1 MKKLSSILVVLFCLC
16 TLSSHAQ
23 SVGKGAFSFIP
34 RVGIDFAKLS
44 NHEVYT
50 DVSGL
55 DKVSKA
61 KFKPGF
67 VVGANVEYMALDNLG
82 IELGF
87 QYAREGSNHDFEASE
102 VSLDY
107 INVPL
112 MANIYVVKGLSLKT
126 GAQFGWLLNAKDRVD
141 DVNIDIKDDCNGFC
155 FAIPL
160 GLAYEFDNFVF
171 NARYNFALS
180 NVINKV
186 NERKRSQLIQLTF
199 GYKFSL

>member
-1 MKKLSSILVVLFCLC
+1 MKKILLTAVMALITIVAQAQNTQRETGTFTLQPMLGASFGYLSGDWNSE
-16 TLSSHAQ
+16 
-23 SVGKGAFSFIP
+23 P
-34 RVGIDFAKLS
+34 REKKKLIAG
-44 NHEVYT
+44 V
-50 DVSGL
+50 
-55 DKVSKA
+55 
-61 KFKPGF
+61 
-67 VVGANVEYMALDNLG
+67 VVGVEGEYYATKWLG
-82 IELGF
+82 ISAGMNYTM
-87 QYAREGSNHDFEASE
+87 QGWR
-102 VSLDY
+102 LDY
-107 INVPL
+107 PERSVLTRLNYLNFPV

-171 NARYNFALS
+171 DARYNFALS
-180 NVINKV
+180 NAINKV

>member
-1 MKKLSSILVVLFCLC
+1 MALITIVAQAQNTQRETGTFTLQPMLGASFGYLSGDWNSEPREKKKLIAGV
-16 TLSSHAQ
+16 
-23 SVGKGAFSFIP
+23 
-34 RVGIDFAKLS
+34 
-44 NHEVYT
+44 
-50 DVSGL
+50 
-55 DKVSKA
+55 
-61 KFKPGF
+61 
-67 VVGANVEYMALDNLG
+67 VVGVEGEYYATKWLG
-82 IELGF
+82 ISAGMN
-87 QYAREGSNHDFEASE
+87 YAMQGWR
-102 VSLDY
+102 LDY
-107 INVPL
+107 PERSVLTRLNYLNFPV

>member
-1 MKKLSSILVVLFCLC
+1 MKKILLTAVMALITIVAQAQNTQRETGTFTLQPMVGASFGYLSGDWNSE
-16 TLSSHAQ
+16 
-23 SVGKGAFSFIP
+23 P
-34 RVGIDFAKLS
+34 REKKKLIAG
-44 NHEVYT
+44 V
-50 DVSGL
+50 
-55 DKVSKA
+55 
-61 KFKPGF
+61 
-67 VVGANVEYMALDNLG
+67 VVGVEGEYYATKWLG
-82 IELGF
+82 ISAGMN
-87 QYAREGSNHDFEASE
+87 YAMQGWR
-102 VSLDY
+102 LDY
-107 INVPL
+107 PERSVLTRLNYLNFPV

-171 NARYNFALS
+171 DARYNFALS

>member
-1 MKKLSSILVVLFCLC
+1 MKKVLLTAVMALITIVAQAQNTQRETGTFTLQPMVGASFGYLSGDWNSE
-16 TLSSHAQ
+16 
-23 SVGKGAFSFIP
+23 P
-34 RVGIDFAKLS
+34 REKKKLIAG
-44 NHEVYT
+44 V
-50 DVSGL
+50 
-55 DKVSKA
+55 
-61 KFKPGF
+61 
-67 VVGANVEYMALDNLG
+67 VVGVEGEYYATKWLG
-82 IELGF
+82 ISAGMN
-87 QYAREGSNHDFEASE
+87 YAMQGWR
-102 VSLDY
+102 LDY
-107 INVPL
+107 PERSVLTRLNYLNFPV

-141 DVNIDIKDDCNGFC
+141 DVNIDIKDDCNGFS

-171 NARYNFALS
+171 DARYNFALS

>member
-1 MKKLSSILVVLFCLC
+1 MKKVLLTAVMALITIVAQAQNTQRETGTFTLQPMVGASFGYLSGDWNSE
-16 TLSSHAQ
+16 
-23 SVGKGAFSFIP
+23 P
-34 RVGIDFAKLS
+34 REKKKLIAG
-44 NHEVYT
+44 V
-50 DVSGL
+50 
-55 DKVSKA
+55 
-61 KFKPGF
+61 
-67 VVGANVEYMALDNLG
+67 VVGVEGEYYATKWLG
-82 IELGF
+82 ISAGMN
-87 QYAREGSNHDFEASE
+87 YAMQGWR
-102 VSLDY
+102 LDY
-107 INVPL
+107 PDRSVLTRLNYLNFPV

-171 NARYNFALS
+171 DARYNFALS

>member
-1 MKKLSSILVVLFCLC
+1 MKKILLTAVMALITIVAQAQNTQRETGTFTLQPMLGASFGYLSGDWNSELREKKKLI
-16 TLSSHAQ
+16 A
-23 SVGKGAFSFIP
+23 
-34 RVGIDFAKLS
+34 GI
-44 NHEVYT
+44 
-50 DVSGL
+50 
-55 DKVSKA
+55 
-61 KFKPGF
+61 
-67 VVGANVEYMALDNLG
+67 VVGVEGEYYATKWLG
-82 IELGF
+82 ISAGMNYTM
-87 QYAREGSNHDFEASE
+87 QGWR
-102 VSLDY
+102 LDY
-107 INVPL
+107 PERSVLTRLNYLNFPV

-171 NARYNFALS
+171 DARYNFALS
-180 NVINKV
+180 NAINKV

>member
-1 MKKLSSILVVLFCLC
+1 MALITIVAQAQNTQRETGTFTLQPMLGASFGYLSGDWNSEPREKKKLIAGV
-16 TLSSHAQ
+16 
-23 SVGKGAFSFIP
+23 
-34 RVGIDFAKLS
+34 
-44 NHEVYT
+44 
-50 DVSGL
+50 
-55 DKVSKA
+55 
-61 KFKPGF
+61 
-67 VVGANVEYMALDNLG
+67 VVGVEGEYYATKWLG
-82 IELGF
+82 ISAGMNYTM
-87 QYAREGSNHDFEASE
+87 QGWR
-102 VSLDY
+102 LDY
-107 INVPL
+107 PERSVLTRLNYLNFPV

-186 NERKRSQLIQLTF
+186 NERTRSQLIQLTF

>member
-1 MKKLSSILVVLFCLC
+1 MKKILLTAVMALITIVAQAQNTQRETGTFTLQPMLGASFGYLSGDWNSE
-16 TLSSHAQ
+16 
-23 SVGKGAFSFIP
+23 P
-34 RVGIDFAKLS
+34 REKKKLIAG
-44 NHEVYT
+44 V
-50 DVSGL
+50 
-55 DKVSKA
+55 
-61 KFKPGF
+61 
-67 VVGANVEYMALDNLG
+67 VVGVEGEYYATKWLG
-82 IELGF
+82 ISAGMNYTM
-87 QYAREGSNHDFEASE
+87 QGWR
-102 VSLDY
+102 LDY
-107 INVPL
+107 PERSVLTRLNYLNFPV

-160 GLAYEFDNFVF
+160 GLAYEFDNFVLD
-171 NARYNFALS
+171 ARYNFALS

>member
-1 MKKLSSILVVLFCLC
+1 MKKILLTAVMALITIVAQAQNTQRETGTFTLQPMLGASFGYLSGDWNSE
-16 TLSSHAQ
+16 
-23 SVGKGAFSFIP
+23 P
-34 RVGIDFAKLS
+34 REKKKLIAGI
-44 NHEVYT
+44 
-50 DVSGL
+50 
-55 DKVSKA
+55 
-61 KFKPGF
+61 
-67 VVGANVEYMALDNLG
+67 VVGVEGEYYATKWLG
-82 IELGF
+82 ISAGMNYTM
-87 QYAREGSNHDFEASE
+87 QGWR
-102 VSLDY
+102 LDY
-107 INVPL
+107 PERSVLTRLNYLNFPV

-171 NARYNFALS
+171 DARYNFALS
-180 NVINKV
+180 NAINKV

>member
-1 MKKLSSILVVLFCLC
+1 MRKILLAALMVLMTIATQAQNTQRETGTFTLQPMLGASFGYLSGDWNSEPREKKKLIAGV
-16 TLSSHAQ
+16 
-23 SVGKGAFSFIP
+23 
-34 RVGIDFAKLS
+34 
-44 NHEVYT
+44 
-50 DVSGL
+50 
-55 DKVSKA
+55 
-61 KFKPGF
+61 
-67 VVGANVEYMALDNLG
+67 VVGVEGEYYATKWLG
-82 IELGF
+82 ISAGMNYTM
-87 QYAREGSNHDFEASE
+87 QGWR
-102 VSLDY
+102 LDY
-107 INVPL
+107 PERSVLTRLNYLNFPV

>member
-1 MKKLSSILVVLFCLC
+1 MALITIVAQAQNTQRETGTFTLQPMLGASFGYLSGDWNSEPREKKKLV
-16 TLSSHAQ
+16 A
-23 SVGKGAFSFIP
+23 
-34 RVGIDFAKLS
+34 GI
-44 NHEVYT
+44 
-50 DVSGL
+50 
-55 DKVSKA
+55 
-61 KFKPGF
+61 
-67 VVGANVEYMALDNLG
+67 VVGVEGEYYATKWLG
-82 IELGF
+82 ISAGMNYTM
-87 QYAREGSNHDFEASE
+87 QGWR
-102 VSLDY
+102 LDY
-107 INVPL
+107 PERSVLTRLNYLNFPV

-171 NARYNFALS
+171 DARYNFALS
-180 NVINKV
+180 NAINKV

>member
-1 MKKLSSILVVLFCLC
+1 MALITIVAQAQNTQRETGTFTLQPMLGASFGYLSGDWNSEPREKKKLIAGV
-16 TLSSHAQ
+16 
-23 SVGKGAFSFIP
+23 
-34 RVGIDFAKLS
+34 
-44 NHEVYT
+44 
-50 DVSGL
+50 
-55 DKVSKA
+55 
-61 KFKPGF
+61 
-67 VVGANVEYMALDNLG
+67 VVGVEGEYYATKWLG
-82 IELGF
+82 ISAGMNYTM
-87 QYAREGSNHDFEASE
+87 QGWR
-102 VSLDY
+102 LDY
-107 INVPL
+107 PERSVLTRLNYLNFPV

>member
-1 MKKLSSILVVLFCLC
+1 MALITIVAQAQNTQRETGTFTLQPMVGASFGYLSGDWNSEPREKKKLIAGV
-16 TLSSHAQ
+16 
-23 SVGKGAFSFIP
+23 
-34 RVGIDFAKLS
+34 
-44 NHEVYT
+44 
-50 DVSGL
+50 
-55 DKVSKA
+55 
-61 KFKPGF
+61 
-67 VVGANVEYMALDNLG
+67 VVGVEGEYYATKWLG
-82 IELGF
+82 ISAGMN
-87 QYAREGSNHDFEASE
+87 YAMQGWR
-102 VSLDY
+102 LDY
-107 INVPL
+107 PERSVLTRLNYLNFPV

-171 NARYNFALS
+171 DARYNFALS

>member
-1 MKKLSSILVVLFCLC
+1 MALITIVAQAQNTQRETGTFTLQPMLGASFGYLSGDWNSEPREKKKLIAGV
-16 TLSSHAQ
+16 
-23 SVGKGAFSFIP
+23 
-34 RVGIDFAKLS
+34 
-44 NHEVYT
+44 
-50 DVSGL
+50 
-55 DKVSKA
+55 
-61 KFKPGF
+61 
-67 VVGANVEYMALDNLG
+67 VVGVEGEYYATKWLG
-82 IELGF
+82 ISAGMNYTM
-87 QYAREGSNHDFEASE
+87 QGWR
-102 VSLDY
+102 LDY
-107 INVPL
+107 PERSVLTRLNYLNFPV
-112 MANIYVVKGLSLKT
+112 MANIYVVRGLSLKT

>member
-1 MKKLSSILVVLFCLC
+1 MALITIVAQAQNTQRETGTFTLQPMVGASFGYLSGDWNSEPREKKKLIAGV
-16 TLSSHAQ
+16 
-23 SVGKGAFSFIP
+23 
-34 RVGIDFAKLS
+34 
-44 NHEVYT
+44 
-50 DVSGL
+50 
-55 DKVSKA
+55 
-61 KFKPGF
+61 
-67 VVGANVEYMALDNLG
+67 VVGVEGEYYATKWLG
-82 IELGF
+82 ISAGMN
-87 QYAREGSNHDFEASE
+87 YAMQGWR
-102 VSLDY
+102 LDY
-107 INVPL
+107 PDRSVLTRLNYLNFPV

-141 DVNIDIKDDCNGFC
+141 DVNIDIKDDCNGFS

-171 NARYNFALS
+171 DARYNFALS

>member
-1 MKKLSSILVVLFCLC
+1 MALITIVAQAQNTQRETGTFTLQPMVGASFGYLSGDWNSEPREKKKLIAGV
-16 TLSSHAQ
+16 
-23 SVGKGAFSFIP
+23 
-34 RVGIDFAKLS
+34 
-44 NHEVYT
+44 
-50 DVSGL
+50 
-55 DKVSKA
+55 
-61 KFKPGF
+61 
-67 VVGANVEYMALDNLG
+67 VVGVEGEYYATKWLG
-82 IELGF
+82 ISAGMN
-87 QYAREGSNHDFEASE
+87 YAMQGWR
-102 VSLDY
+102 LDY
-107 INVPL
+107 PERSVLTRLNYLNFPV

-141 DVNIDIKDDCNGFC
+141 DVNIDIKDDCNGFS

-171 NARYNFALS
+171 DARYNFALS

>member
-1 MKKLSSILVVLFCLC
+1 MKKILLTAVMALITIVAQAQNTQRETGTFTLQPMLGASFGYLSGDWVSAPGEKKKLI
-16 TLSSHAQ
+16 A
-23 SVGKGAFSFIP
+23 
-34 RVGIDFAKLS
+34 GI
-44 NHEVYT
+44 
-50 DVSGL
+50 
-55 DKVSKA
+55 
-61 KFKPGF
+61 
-67 VVGANVEYMALDNLG
+67 VVGVEGEYYATKWLG
-82 IELGF
+82 ISAGMNYTM
-87 QYAREGSNHDFEASE
+87 QGWR
-102 VSLDY
+102 LDY
-107 INVPL
+107 PERSVLTRLNYLNFPV

-171 NARYNFALS
+171 DARYNFALS
-180 NVINKV
+180 NAINKV

>member
-1 MKKLSSILVVLFCLC
+1 MALITIVAQAQNTQRETGTFTLQPMLGASFGYLSGDWNSEPREKKKLIAGV
-16 TLSSHAQ
+16 
-23 SVGKGAFSFIP
+23 
-34 RVGIDFAKLS
+34 
-44 NHEVYT
+44 
-50 DVSGL
+50 
-55 DKVSKA
+55 
-61 KFKPGF
+61 
-67 VVGANVEYMALDNLG
+67 VVGVEGEYYATKWLG
-82 IELGF
+82 ISAGMN
-87 QYAREGSNHDFEASE
+87 YAMQGWR
-102 VSLDY
+102 LDY
-107 INVPL
+107 PERSVLTRLNYLNFPV

-171 NARYNFALS
+171 DARYNFALS
-180 NVINKV
+180 NAINKV

>member
-1 MKKLSSILVVLFCLC
+1 MALITIVAQAQNTQRETGTFTLQPMLGASFGYLSGDWNSEPREKKKLIAGV
-16 TLSSHAQ
+16 
-23 SVGKGAFSFIP
+23 
-34 RVGIDFAKLS
+34 
-44 NHEVYT
+44 
-50 DVSGL
+50 
-55 DKVSKA
+55 
-61 KFKPGF
+61 
-67 VVGANVEYMALDNLG
+67 VVGVEGEYYATKWLG
-82 IELGF
+82 ISAGMNYTM
-87 QYAREGSNHDFEASE
+87 QGWR
-102 VSLDY
+102 LDY
-107 INVPL
+107 PERSVLTRLNYLNFPV

-141 DVNIDIKDDCNGFC
+141 KVDTNIKDDCNGFC

-171 NARYNFALS
+171 DARYNFALS

>member
-1 MKKLSSILVVLFCLC
+1 MKKILLTAVMALITIVAQAQNTQRETGTFTLQPMLGASFGYLSGDWNSE
-16 TLSSHAQ
+16 
-23 SVGKGAFSFIP
+23 P
-34 RVGIDFAKLS
+34 REKKKLIAGI
-44 NHEVYT
+44 
-50 DVSGL
+50 
-55 DKVSKA
+55 
-61 KFKPGF
+61 
-67 VVGANVEYMALDNLG
+67 VVGVEGEYYATKWLG
-82 IELGF
+82 ISAGMNYTM
-87 QYAREGSNHDFEASE
+87 QGWR
-102 VSLDY
+102 LDY
-107 INVPL
+107 PERSVLTRLNYLNFPV

-171 NARYNFALS
+171 DARYNFSLS
-180 NVINKV
+180 NAINKV

>member
-1 MKKLSSILVVLFCLC
+1 MKKILLTAVMALITIVAQAQNTQRETGTFTLQPMLGASFGYLSGDWVS
-16 TLSSHAQ
+16 AP
-23 SVGKGAFSFIP
+23 GEKK
-34 RVGIDFAKLS
+34 KLIAG
-44 NHEVYT
+44 V
-50 DVSGL
+50 
-55 DKVSKA
+55 
-61 KFKPGF
+61 
-67 VVGANVEYMALDNLG
+67 VVGVEGEYYATKWLG
-82 IELGF
+82 ISAGMNYTM
-87 QYAREGSNHDFEASE
+87 QGWR
-102 VSLDY
+102 LDY
-107 INVPL
+107 PERSVLTRLNYLNFPV

-171 NARYNFALS
+171 DARYNFALS
-180 NVINKV
+180 NAINKV

>member
-1 MKKLSSILVVLFCLC
+1 MKKILLTAVMALITIVAQAQNTQRETGTFTLQPMLGASFGYLSGDWNSE
-16 TLSSHAQ
+16 
-23 SVGKGAFSFIP
+23 P
-34 RVGIDFAKLS
+34 REKKKLIAG
-44 NHEVYT
+44 V
-50 DVSGL
+50 
-55 DKVSKA
+55 
-61 KFKPGF
+61 
-67 VVGANVEYMALDNLG
+67 VVGVEGEYYATKWLG
-82 IELGF
+82 ISAGMN
-87 QYAREGSNHDFEASE
+87 YAMQGWR
-102 VSLDY
+102 LDY
-107 INVPL
+107 PERSVLTRLNYLNFPV

>member
-1 MKKLSSILVVLFCLC
+1 MALITIVAQAQNTQRETGTFTLQPMLGASFGYLSGDWNSEPREKKKLIAGV
-16 TLSSHAQ
+16 
-23 SVGKGAFSFIP
+23 
-34 RVGIDFAKLS
+34 
-44 NHEVYT
+44 
-50 DVSGL
+50 
-55 DKVSKA
+55 
-61 KFKPGF
+61 
-67 VVGANVEYMALDNLG
+67 VVGVEGEYYATKWLG
-82 IELGF
+82 ISAGMNYTM
-87 QYAREGSNHDFEASE
+87 QGWR
-102 VSLDY
+102 LDY
-107 INVPL
+107 PERSVLTRLNYLNFPV

-160 GLAYEFDNFVF
+160 GLAYEFDNFVLD
-171 NARYNFALS
+171 ARYNFALS

>member
-1 MKKLSSILVVLFCLC
+1 MALITIVAQAQNTQRETGTFTLQPMLGASFGYLSGDWNSEPREKKKLI
-16 TLSSHAQ
+16 A
-23 SVGKGAFSFIP
+23 
-34 RVGIDFAKLS
+34 GI
-44 NHEVYT
+44 
-50 DVSGL
+50 
-55 DKVSKA
+55 
-61 KFKPGF
+61 
-67 VVGANVEYMALDNLG
+67 VVGVEGEYYATKWLG
-82 IELGF
+82 ISAGMN
-87 QYAREGSNHDFEASE
+87 YAMQGWR
-102 VSLDY
+102 LDY
-107 INVPL
+107 PERSVLTRLNYLNFPV

-171 NARYNFALS
+171 DARYNFALS
-180 NVINKV
+180 NAINKV

>member
-1 MKKLSSILVVLFCLC
+1 MKKILLTAVMALITIVAQAQNTQRETGTFTLQPMLGASFGYLSGDWNSEPREKKKLV
-16 TLSSHAQ
+16 A
-23 SVGKGAFSFIP
+23 
-34 RVGIDFAKLS
+34 GI
-44 NHEVYT
+44 
-50 DVSGL
+50 
-55 DKVSKA
+55 
-61 KFKPGF
+61 
-67 VVGANVEYMALDNLG
+67 VVGVEGEYYATKWLG
-82 IELGF
+82 ISAGMNYTM
-87 QYAREGSNHDFEASE
+87 QGWR
-102 VSLDY
+102 LDY
-107 INVPL
+107 PERSVLTRLNYLNFPV

-171 NARYNFALS
+171 DARYNFALS
-180 NVINKV
+180 NAINKV